1 MSLNWKELELI
12 VSELPLVKSR
22 IQKVIQHDFHS
33 LSWIMHSSSAKQWT
47 LYTEI
52 NTPYA
57 RIHKINNTIA
67 PPQFEKTKKLQRFVQ
82 FCRSNIEG
90 SIITD
95 AKCIFGDRILKLTIR
110 KTDIIYFIYFRLY
123 SGPKANIIITDENN
137 IILDLLYRRPNI
149 NEISNSYLSNID
161 EKEDNHKFKVRERDL
176 SISFNEQIENE
187 YGQISTDFTLEQLL
201 IKVKALRD
209 AKLKKLEGTVT
220 SLLKSVEKSKNFESI
235 KMEADLLSSY
245 LYMVKPNS
253 ASITLK
259 SWETGEDI
267 TLKLDQKLS
276 KEENLNAYYDKYH
289 KAKGSYKNA
298 VEQYKI
304 AKDEYEQVKD
314 YYFNILKL
322 SDNEQK
328 DIKRLKKALENEN
341 KPQQKD
347 KDEIGLSF
355 ESGAFKILVGRN
367 AKENDQLLRKKV
379 KGNDYWLHTRDYS
392 GGYVFIKY
400 IRNKSVP
407 LEVLLD
413 AANLAVFFSKAKGH
427 AAADLYYTQVKYL
440 RRAKNGPLGLV
451 LPTQEKNLNIKVD
464 KNRLNRLLKANDSI

>member
-12 VSELPLVKSR
+12 VSELPLVNSR

-57 RIHKINNTIA
+57 RIHKINNTVA
-67 PPQFEKTKKLQRFVQ
+67 PPQLEKTKKLQRFVQ
-82 FCRSNIEG
+82 FCRANIEG
-90 SIITD
+90 AIITD
-95 AKCIFGDRILKLTIR
+95 AQCIFGDRILKLTVR
-110 KTDIIYFIYFRLY
+110 KTDNFYFIYFRLY

-137 IILDLLYRRPNI
+137 KILDLLYRRPKIYEVSNQILCNI
-149 NEISNSYLSNID
+149 E
-161 EKEDNHKFKVRERDL
+161 EKEDNHKFKIRDRDF
-176 SISFNEQIENE
+176 SISFNEQIERE
-187 YGQISTDFTLEQLL
+187 YAQISTDFTLEQL
-201 IKVKALRD
+201 ITKVKALRNS
-209 AKLKKLEGTVT
+209 KLKKLEGSVT
-220 SLLKSVEKSKNFESI
+220 SLLKSVEKTKNFESI

-253 ASITLK
+253 TSITLK

-276 KEENLNAYYDKYH
+276 KEENLNAFYDKYH
-289 KAKGSYKNA
+289 KAKGSYRNA
-298 VEQYKI
+298 IEQYRI
-304 AKDEYEQVKD
+304 AKNEYEKVKD
-314 YYFNILKL
+314 YYFNLLKL
-322 SDNEQK
+322 SKNEQK
-328 DIKRLKKALENEN
+328 DIKRLKKALEIDN
-341 KPQQKD
+341 KTLQKD

-413 AANLAVFFSKAKGH
+413 SANLAVFFSKAKGH
-427 AAADLYYTQVKYL
+427 ASADLYYTQVKYL

-464 KNRLNRLLKANDSI
+464 ENRLNRLLKANNSI

>member
-12 VSELPLVKSR
+12 VSELPLVNSR

-67 PPQFEKTKKLQRFVQ
+67 PPQFEKTKKLQRFIQ
-82 FCRSNIEG
+82 FCRANIEG

-95 AKCIFGDRILKLTIR
+95 AHCVFGDRILKLTIR

-137 IILDLLYRRPNI
+137 KILDLLYRRPKI
-149 NEISNSYLSNID
+149 NEVSSQTLSIIE
-161 EKEDNHKFKVRERDL
+161 EKEDNHKFEIRERDF

-235 KMEADLLSSY
+235 KIEADLLSSY

-267 TLKLDQKLS
+267 TLKLDPKLS

-322 SDNEQK
+322 SENEQK
-328 DIKRLKKALENEN
+328 DIKKLKKALENEI

-427 AAADLYYTQVKYL
+427 ASADLYYTQVKYL